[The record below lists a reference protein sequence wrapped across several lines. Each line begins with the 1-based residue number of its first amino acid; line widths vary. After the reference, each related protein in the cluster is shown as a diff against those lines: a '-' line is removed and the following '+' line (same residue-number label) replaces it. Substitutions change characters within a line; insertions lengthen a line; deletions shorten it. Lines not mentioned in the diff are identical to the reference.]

1 MRIAVVAIMAVL
13 LIAACSAGPT
23 PTATPATPRPTV
35 APTPGPPPEGTLR
48 VAVVGAAPHQD
59 MHRLISE
66 WATLFGAGLGYDRLF
81 RFVAD
86 PGTETPSLRVE
97 CDLCVSWRF
106 VDGTTLEVDL
116 HPDAWWQDAEDFQSR
131 PVAALDVLWSLERMR
146 EPGSPHERLLDSV
159 DTITVVGDSTV
170 RFTLHYADAD
180 LLLKLASPYA
190 VIMAPDS
197 LDGANLQ
204 TGRVIGAGPWRFVRG
219 GTGQVTLTAR
229 DDYFRDGEPVA
240 NSVQFLP
247 VADLVTGVGLLGLDR
262 ADMAQVSEQQ
272 WGEIDHDVYDSV
284 VIERQGRGVLFGANA
299 TRSPLADRAVRK
311 AIFSALDPQVAI
323 AESFGIGWVGLG
335 MPLVEP
341 SWSLAQSKFAEA
353 FGAPLVLLDAPL
365 TLTIGNFGE
374 DYVAHGEALAAQLR
388 DAGFV
393 ITTDVVSRG
402 TYLDRVWQ
410 RRDYDLFV
418 GPMPPTDTP
427 NAFALGM
434 LHRTGA
440 ANVTGAGSAELDAL
454 IEAFAVELDPAKRA
468 TLAEQVQT
476 VALDGGWMF
485 MAAGLSERWTFNDRV
500 IDPPRAFPQGSG
512 DWWKY
517 VGVVETL

>member
-1 MRIAVVAIMAVL
+1 
-13 LIAACSAGPT
+13 
-23 PTATPATPRPTV
+23 
-35 APTPGPPPEGTLR
+35 
-48 VAVVGAAPHQD
+48 VVGAAPHQD
-59 MHRLISE
+59 LHRLISE

-81 RFVAD
+81 RFVAT

-97 CDLCVSWRF
+97 CDLCLSWRF
-106 VDGTTLEVDL
+106 LDDTTLDVDL
-116 HPDAWWQDAEDFQSR
+116 HPDAWWQGADDFQSR
-131 PVAALDVLWSLERMR
+131 PVAALDVQWSLERMR

-170 RFTLHYADAD
+170 RFMLHYADAD

-197 LDGANLQ
+197 LDRVNLQ

-219 GTGQVTLTAR
+219 GTGQVTLAAW

-240 NSVQFLP
+240 NSAQFLP
-247 VADLVTGVGLLGLDR
+247 VDDLVTGVGLLDLDR

-272 WGEIDHDVYDSV
+272 WAEMDYELYDSV
-284 VIERQGRGVLFGANA
+284 VIERQGRGVLFGANS
-299 TRSPLADRAVRK
+299 TRTALVDRAVRQS
-311 AIFSALDPQVAI
+311 IFSALDPLLAI

-335 MPLVEP
+335 MPLLEP
-341 SWSLAQSKFAEA
+341 SWSLAQSKPTQVFTGP
-353 FGAPLVLLDAPL
+353 FVVSGAPL

-374 DYVAHGEALAAQLR
+374 EYVSHGETLAAQLR

-393 ITTDVVSRG
+393 IATDVVSRG
-402 TYLDRVWQ
+402 TYQDRVWE

-434 LHRTGA
+434 LHRAGA

-454 IEAFAVELDPAKRA
+454 IETFAVELDLAKRA
-468 TLAEQVQT
+468 ILAEQVQT
-476 VALDGGWMF
+476 AALDGAWLF
-485 MAAGLSERWTFNDRV
+485 MAAGLSERWAFNDRV
-500 IDPPRAFPQGSG
+500 VDPPRSFPQGSG